1 MLTVA
6 PGRGLAV
13 VMVSAAVTVMVNA
26 WVAVA
31 FAASVTCTVTE
42 KLPAAV
48 GVPDMTPAELIER
61 PLGRPE
67 ADQVYGGAPPV
78 AARVVAV

>member
-1 MLTVA
+1 L
-6 PGRGLAV
+6 
-13 VMVSAAVTVMVNA
+13 
-26 WVAVA
+26 VAVA
-31 FAASVTCTVTE
+31 CAESVACTVTE
-42 KLPAAV
+42 KLPEAV

-67 ADQVYGGAPPV
+67 ADHVYGGVPPV

>member
-1 MLTVA
+1 V
-6 PGRGLAV
+6 AV
-13 VMVSAAVTVMVNA
+13 VIVNAAVTVMVNV

-31 FAASVTCTVTE
+31 CAGSVTFTVTE
-42 KLPAAV
+42 KLPEAA

-67 ADQVYGGAPPV
+67 ADQVYGGVPPV

>member
-1 MLTVA
+1 
-6 PGRGLAV
+6 
-13 VMVSAAVTVMVNA
+13 MVNPAAIVMVNV

-31 FAASVTCTVTE
+31 CAESVTFTVTE

-48 GVPDMTPAELIER
+48 GVPVMTPAELIER

-67 ADQVYGGAPPV
+67 ADQVYGGVPPV

>member
-1 MLTVA
+1 
-6 PGRGLAV
+6 
-13 VMVSAAVTVMVNA
+13 MVNAAATVMVNA

-31 FAASVTCTVTE
+31 CAESVTFTVTE
-42 KLPAAV
+42 KLPAAP
-48 GVPDMTPAELIER
+48 GVPDMTPAALIER

>member
-1 MLTVA
+1 
-6 PGRGLAV
+6 
-13 VMVSAAVTVMVNA
+13 MVNAAVTVMVNV

-31 FAASVTCTVTE
+31 CAESVTFRVTE
-42 KLPAAV
+42 KLPAAA

-61 PLGRPE
+61 PLGRPD
-67 ADQVYGGAPPV
+67 ADQLYGGAPPV